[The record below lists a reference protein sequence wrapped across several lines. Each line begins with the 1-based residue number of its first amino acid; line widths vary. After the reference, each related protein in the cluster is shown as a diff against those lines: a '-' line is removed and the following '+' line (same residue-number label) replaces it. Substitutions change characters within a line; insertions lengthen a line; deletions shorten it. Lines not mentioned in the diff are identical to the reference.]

1 MLIFTIKHQ
10 IQAQVK
16 LIFFSSFA
24 QIFAISQRIW
34 QSETLNVEEREG
46 LHNCTRLEDGLKIKG
61 IIILDLTKCNVTR
74 QMFRQK
80 TSRYYPNI
88 EAINDL
94 SIHTLEV
101 QTN

>member
-24 QIFAISQRIW
+24 HIFAISQRIW

-61 IIILDLTKCNVTR
+61 INLDLTKCNVTR

-80 TSRYYPNI
+80 TSRYYPYI

-101 QTN
+101 KTN